1 MTTYVNVNTADVE
14 ELMTV
19 RHVGKVTA
27 EAIVQLREDRDLP
40 LELEDLQQI
49 PSLSAHWR
57 PLTETKAL
65 IFDDNQKPPVQHVRG
80 EHGESLHD
88 LVLELLNRQQFLE
101 GQVQALIDD
110 QRRGQDDIVRQ
121 QGKLQCLQEQ

>member
-1 MTTYVNVNTADVE
+1 MATYVNVNTADVA

-49 PSLSAHWR
+49 PSLSAYWR
-57 PLTETKAL
+57 SLTETKAL
-65 IFDDNQKPPVQHVRG
+65 IVDDNQKPTVQHFRG
-80 EHGESLHD
+80 EHGG
-88 LVLELLNRQQFLE
+88 VP
-101 GQVQALIDD
+101 A
-110 QRRGQDDIVRQ
+110 
-121 QGKLQCLQEQ
+121 